1 MIMLTANKD
10 SMDYFEPA
18 QQDTHLGQ
26 HTIASFPQKS
36 LVFRWLQNFHIGKTN
51 TVM

>member
-26 HTIASFPQKS
+26 HTIASLPQKFLFS
-36 LVFRWLQNFHIGKTN
+36 HYLLLVY
-51 TVM
+51 

>member
-18 QQDTHLGQ
+18 QRDTHLGQ
-26 HTIASFPQKS
+26 HTIARLPQKF
-36 LVFRWLQNFHIGKTN
+36 LFFHWLKNFHIGKTN
-51 TVM
+51 AVM